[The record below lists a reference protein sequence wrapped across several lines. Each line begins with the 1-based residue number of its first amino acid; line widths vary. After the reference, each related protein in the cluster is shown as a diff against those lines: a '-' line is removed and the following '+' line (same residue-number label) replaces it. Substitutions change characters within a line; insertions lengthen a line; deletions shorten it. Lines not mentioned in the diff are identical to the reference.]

1 MPAKPPRTGRRARR
15 SLLLLA
21 SILVAAVLAIGH
33 ALLWHRTVDQLAK
46 GFAAWTALRRAEGW
60 GVAHGPPQHGGW
72 PFAATLTVPEP
83 HLNADSNLVPGGAAW
98 HAEAV
103 VLRISPTRPDRL
115 ILEMPGRHHLRIDGA
130 VLSVMAESLH
140 VALPLR
146 ADADPREAVA
156 AEARR
161 LRVDTPDGTA
171 EIGSASLR
179 IGESGD
185 GAQPTTSLLL
195 SVAGA
200 TLPPGL
206 IGTAR
211 LGDTVERIALDLVL
225 TSPPGP
231 GRDAAQRAAAW
242 REGGGTLEVRRLE
255 ARWGEAIASASATLT
270 LDGALQP
277 AGTGTVR
284 LSGGDA
290 LLDAAGNAGLLSPLG
305 AAAARVALR
314 ALSRAP
320 PSGDG
325 PPQAELPL
333 MLRNRSLSLG
343 GIPLARLPA
352 WDWERWR
359 WIAAPEPSRLRN

>member
-15 SLLLLA
+15 ALLLLA
-21 SILVAAVLAIGH
+21 SILIVAVLAAGH
-33 ALLWHRTVDQLAK
+33 ALLWHRTVDRLAE

-60 GVAHGPPQHGGW
+60 EVAHGPPQRGGW

-83 HLNADSNLVPGGAAW
+83 RLDAGPDLVPGGAAW

-115 ILEMPGRHHLRIDGA
+115 VLEMPGRHHLRIDGA
-130 VLSVMAESLH
+130 ALSVMAESLD

-146 ADADPREAVA
+146 AEADPREAVA

-161 LRVDTPDGTA
+161 LRFDTPDGTA

-179 IGESGD
+179 IGEPGD
-185 GAQPTTSLLL
+185 GAQPATSLLL
-195 SVAGA
+195 SVADA

-225 TSPPGP
+225 TGPPGP
-231 GRDAAQRAAAW
+231 GRDPAQRAAAW
-242 REGGGTLEVRRLE
+242 REGGGTLEVRTLD

-277 AGTGTVR
+277 AGTGTCGFPAETPCWTPPAMPACSLR
-284 LSGGDA
+284 F
-290 LLDAAGNAGLLSPLG
+290 G

-352 WDWERWR
+352 WDWGRWR
-359 WIAAPEPSRLRN
+359 WSAAPEPSRLRN